1 MELNIGSRL
10 KNAWNAFQNKTPVS
24 TYGEYGG
31 YGTYYR
37 PDRVRLTRGNE
48 RSIVTTIYNRIAM
61 DVSCIDIKHCKLDE
75 NKRYIEDIDSNLN
88 NCLTL
93 EANIDQTSRAFM
105 QDVVISMFDEGC
117 VAIVPVDTTKD
128 PKNTNSYDILTMRA
142 GKITEWFPNDVRVEV
157 YNERTGQK
165 EEITLPKKLVAIVE
179 NPFYSIM
186 NEPNST
192 LQRLIRKLV
201 LLDAVDE
208 ESSSGKLDL
217 IIQLPY
223 IIKSEARK
231 KQANERRHEIED
243 QLKGSK
249 YGIAYT
255 DGTEKITQL
264 NRSVENNLMKQIE
277 YLTELLFSQLG
288 ISQSILDGTANDTTM
303 LNYYSRT
310 IEPITSAIADE
321 MKRKFLTKTARTQGQ
336 TIMSFRNP
344 FKLVPVKELAELAD
358 KFTRN
363 EIMSSNEIR
372 QVIGMKPSDDPK
384 ADQLINSNLNQS
396 NQIMRDTYN
405 TENQD
410 ITNEENASEESNELD
425 ETEIERI
432 LDTLNDE
439 QREAVYALIDA
450 AISEENNE

>member
-1 MELNIGSRL
+1 M
-10 KNAWNAFQNKTPVS
+10 
-24 TYGEYGG
+24 
-31 YGTYYR
+31 
-37 PDRVRLTRGNE
+37 
-48 RSIVTTIYNRIAM
+48 
-61 DVSCIDIKHCKLDE
+61 
-75 NKRYIEDIDSNLN
+75 
-88 NCLTL
+88 
-93 EANIDQTSRAFM
+93 
-105 QDVVISMFDEGC
+105 
-117 VAIVPVDTTKD
+117 VAI
-128 PKNTNSYDILTMRA
+128 I
-142 GKITEWFPNDVRVEV
+142 
-157 YNERTGQK
+157 
-165 EEITLPKKLVAIVE
+165 E

-201 LLDAVDE
+201 LLDNVDE
-208 ESSSGKLDL
+208 QSSSGKLDL

-231 KQANERRHEIED
+231 KQANERRIEIEN

-303 LNYYSRT
+303 LNYYSRV
-310 IEPITSAIADE
+310 IEPIASAITDE

-336 TIMSFRNP
+336 TIMSFRDP

-372 QVIGMKPSDDPK
+372 QVIGIKPSDDPK
-384 ADQLINSNLNQS
+384 ADKLINSNLNQS
-396 NQIMRDTYN
+396 TN
-405 TENQD
+405 TIPPYTEQSISTEEGENPNKDDQ
-410 ITNEENASEESNELD
+410 
-425 ETEIERI
+425 I
-432 LDTLNDE
+432 LDTLTEE
-439 QREAVYALIDA
+439 QQEAVSNLISDVLSSYG
-450 AISEENNE
+450 IKLEDENKENIEE